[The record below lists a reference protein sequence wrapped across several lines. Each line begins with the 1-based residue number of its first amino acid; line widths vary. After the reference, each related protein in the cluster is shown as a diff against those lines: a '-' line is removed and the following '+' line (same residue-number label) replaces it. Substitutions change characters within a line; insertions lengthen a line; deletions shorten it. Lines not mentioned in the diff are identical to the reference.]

1 MQKLLTERDLE
12 NFLKELFNFHT
23 NLKLEYIGIHFCR
36 IHFCRIH
43 FHKNNS
49 NQMSQCSQVSRIT
62 LLKGVLW
69 EREVGRW
76 VGMKVKDTCLFQ
88 VYYFWPFPAD
98 PNLHFWQFQLF
109 SFFVTNIFFS
119 PQCFILWMTM
129 TVVLNCCCVFVIDL
143 DFDLFI
149 PLFGAAIFYTTA
161 PTILLQHCGSSQSS
175 WQQNSHKN
183 ENGSKNLQ
191 K

>member
-1 MQKLLTERDLE
+1 MTRLHTFVKPCIRSAVEQMQKELISTKGFFSRHLLPCKTYWHKVLIPCKTYRQKRIFKVCMQKLLTERDLE

-36 IHFCRIH
+36 IHF
-43 FHKNNS
+43 HKNNS
-49 NQMSQCSQVSRIT
+49 DQMSQCSQVSRIT

-98 PNLHFWQFQLF
+98 PNLHFWKFHFFFLF
-109 SFFVTNIFFS
+109 
-119 PQCFILWMTM
+119 L
-129 TVVLNCCCVFVIDL
+129 
-143 DFDLFI
+143 
-149 PLFGAAIFYTTA
+149 
-161 PTILLQHCGSSQSS
+161 
-175 WQQNSHKN
+175 
-183 ENGSKNLQ
+183 
-191 K
+191 